1 MNITQQELG
10 HDILKVSLSGSLD
23 VAGASIADD
32 LLTTVSANRSKVIAD
47 LAGVDFVA
55 SAGIRVLV
63 KTAKA
68 IAARSGKF
76 AIVNPNDMARRVMW
90 TTGLDR
96 IVPIADNEQAAIDAL
111 S

>member
-55 SAGIRVLV
+55 
-63 KTAKA
+63 
-68 IAARSGKF
+68 
-76 AIVNPNDMARRVMW
+76 
-90 TTGLDR
+90 
-96 IVPIADNEQAAIDAL
+96 
-111 S
+111 